1 MSTLNRRFAIK
12 LIGLLPRNSTMRR
25 EDFVSYYEN
34 GHATFWN
41 EALKEQLRAGTAEY
55 RRSYIT
61 RRGVKAHGA
70 TNSPQWAGGERGV
83 WPFDCMTEFS
93 FVEMRDYQRYQT
105 IRQDPEVSRIRTED
119 EAVLFDVS
127 KPFLIYTAE
136 VYQS

>member
-1 MSTLNRRFAIK
+1 MFTLNRRFAIK
-12 LIGLLPRNSTMRR
+12 LIGLLPRNPTMRR

-34 GHATFWN
+34 RHATFWN
-41 EALKEQLRAGTAEY
+41 EALKDQLRTGTAEY

-70 TNSPQWAGGERGV
+70 TNSPQWTGGEGDV
-83 WPFDCMTEFS
+83 VPFDCMAEFS
-93 FVEMRDYQRYQT
+93 FVQMRDYQRYQT
-105 IRQDPEVSRIRTED
+105 IRQDPEISRIRTED

-127 KPFLIYTAE
+127 KRFLIYTAE